1 MELNDLQNLKDL
13 KEILR
18 KILAFTPKN
27 DQQCKSMVQTTLVS
41 VTEVLSIS
49 EMYFLPFDLEI
60 FNVIQIKGMK
70 SIKITQ
76 TRAQELP
83 EFPTL
88 DLVPCVFQRITT
100 DGQDW
105 GYILLSTENAKFG
118 IIKIAMA
125 DSNNDRLTATV
136 IDHLELIALSLT
148 SMFYQCTHFTPLA
161 RQYSDNSLRDLL
173 DKHQRTIAK
182 DLIEG
187 IAHGVANPLAVILAN
202 QEILEEYITT
212 INSLIDDGNFEHL
225 PIINDELH
233 HLFMDQRSA
242 IVRMNQ
248 LLGDLRSYSQGTKYN
263 RNTVILN
270 NAIQQG
276 VNLSQLRADLR
287 SRIKLNLHANDE
299 VQASPFGIS
308 QAVFHILKFLAE
320 RSTSPTET
328 ITISTKDVHHTS
340 GKSAQ
345 IKLETKVVEFEGDEA
360 NIDLTLATHYVK
372 GYGGTITHNSKGKQ
386 LVVIMKLQSLN
397 EKEAV
402 KIKKNNSSS
411 SH

>member
-18 KILAFTPKN
+18 TIIAFTPKN
-27 DQQCKSMVQTTLVS
+27 NQQCKTILETTLVS
-41 VTEVLSIS
+41 VTEVLPIS
-49 EMYFLPFDLEI
+49 ETYFLPFDLEK
-60 FNVIQIKGMK
+60 FHVIQIKGKK
-70 SIKITQ
+70 SMKITQ
-76 TRAQELP
+76 TRAQKLLELP
-83 EFPTL
+83 TPE
-88 DLVPCVFQRITT
+88 LVPCVFQRITT
-100 DGQDW
+100 DEQEW
-105 GYILLSTENAKFG
+105 GYILLSIENAKFG
-118 IIKIAMA
+118 IIKIRMA
-125 DSNNDRLTATV
+125 DTKDYRPTPTE

-148 SMFYQCTHFTPLA
+148 SLLYQCTHITPLA
-161 RQYSDNSLRDLL
+161 RQYSDNSLRDIL

-320 RSTSPTET
+320 RSTSSAET
-328 ITISTKDVHHTS
+328 ITISTEDVHHAS
-340 GKSAQ
+340 GKSAH
-345 IKLETKVVEFEGDEA
+345 IKLETKGVEFEGDEA

-372 GYGGTITHNSKGKQ
+372 GYGGTISHNREGDD
-386 LVVIMKLQSLN
+386 LAVIMKLHSLN

-402 KIKKNNSSS
+402 K
-411 SH
+411 